1 MVVIVVV
8 VVVVSITFDIHP
20 TVLIREDIGKH
31 FDSIKKF
38 VRTDLRSL
46 CTDRRSCDSSEQ
58 EANGEFHL
66 RVKVVRD
73 AGESWQVAE

>member
-1 MVVIVVV
+1 MVVVV
-8 VVVVSITFDIHP
+8 VVVVSIIFDIHP

-38 VRTDLRSL
+38 VRTDIRSL
-46 CTDRRSCDSSEQ
+46 RTDRRSSNSSKQ

-66 RVKVVRD
+66 RVEVVRY
-73 AGESWQVAE
+73 AGKSWQVAE